1 MFQIIKPIE
10 KLRPGGVLQDSHSG
24 KPIKI
29 YRKTS
34 ETDAILDKVISHDW
48 WFQVH

>member
-10 KLRPGGVLQDSHSG
+10 KQRPGGVLQDSHSG

-34 ETDAILDKVISHDW
+34 EIEAFLDKVISHDW
-48 WFQVH
+48 FQVH